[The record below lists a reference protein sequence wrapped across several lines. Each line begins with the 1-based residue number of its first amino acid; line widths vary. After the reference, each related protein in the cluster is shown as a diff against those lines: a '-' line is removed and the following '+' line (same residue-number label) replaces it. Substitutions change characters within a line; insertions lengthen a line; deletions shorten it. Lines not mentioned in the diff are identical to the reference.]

1 MTIKSF
7 DFKEEELRLPISVNG
22 ATYYADVSAQAAIRY
37 QNLSQDLAQLI
48 VDSKAVNADEEQ
60 TENKKSS
67 QEVQQMIEDADKEL
81 FAIFFDA
88 ETLQHLN
95 MEKLP
100 RHIYQGIIDYV
111 TTALFPDEDGEDEG
125 K

>member
-7 DFKEEELRLPISVNG
+7 DFKEEELHLPISVNEK
-22 ATYYADVSAQAAIRY
+22 TYYADVSAQAAIRY

-48 VDSKAVNADEEQ
+48 VDSKSVNTGE
-60 TENKKSS
+60 S
-67 QEVQQMIEDADKEL
+67 QKTAQEIQQMIEDADKEL
-81 FAIFFDA
+81 FAIFFDE

-100 RHIYQGIIDYV
+100 INVYQGIIDYV
-111 TTALFPDEDGEDEG
+111 TAALFPDEDGNNEG